1 MKVKQYRKILLLVLM
16 ICAAILFG
24 CVERALGRQLSTQ
37 QIASEW
43 SAEDS
48 YAQISCFFS
57 KDAAVTKDYVIQLEQ
72 KLKTALQEASEDTS
86 DVNGRTLV
94 DCYSTKGELTLY
106 SDRASITA
114 RAFGVGGDFFTF
126 HPLKLLSGS
135 YFDGED
141 LNKDGVVI
149 DENVAWQLFG
159 SNNVAGMYVEING
172 VQYPVRGVVKSDK
185 GYFSDAADEEEAQP
199 MGALHDYV
207 AVDPVTERSAVV
219 NFPVCKDN
227 IYKIDVE
234 ETKKVIER
242 YRPEFIIFGKSMVLH
257 KEPVAAIR
265 QFGDPQGIPATIMY
279 DMAHV
284 MGLVGDHF
292 QKPFEE
298 GAEIVT
304 GSTHKTFFGPQRG
317 VIGVNYKPDELKY
330 GLWKT
335 IETRAFPGSVSNHHL
350 GTQLGLLMAA
360 YEMNHF
366 KDAYQSAVIENA
378 KYFARCLKENGLDVA
393 GDPAIDYTETHQV
406 IVSVGYGAGPEV
418 AERLERCNII
428 VNYQATPDNEG
439 FTASGALRMG
449 VNEMTRFGFG
459 KEAFAR
465 LAELMADCIL
475 RCRDVTE
482 DVERLRSQYTQMHY
496 CFDGAQMHAALEE
509 FATKTG
515 V

>member
-16 ICAAILFG
+16 ICAAVLFG

-185 GYFSDAADEEEAQP
+185 GYFSDAADEEAATVYVSYEILEGRSDSSTGGMDSAAASTPAAGTTGSKGGSYGQSAGTTLDSYELLIKNPVQKFGFNALKEALGLDKSIYEIVENSSRFGLMNRFTVLRNFGIRSMNTKNIVFPYWENRAVFNMYPYYGMLDLMDAKERHGNDCTYFMKVENQKS
-199 MGALHDYV
+199 ADY
-207 AVDPVTERSAVV
+207 ASGIFLYKLADEVV
-219 NFPVCKDN
+219 IYLLPISYKSGIN
-227 IYKIDVE
+227 ITGRIQ
-234 ETKKVIER
+234 
-242 YRPEFIIFGKSMVLH
+242 FGQWVLH
-257 KEPVAAIR
+257 E
-265 QFGDPQGIPATIMY
+265 
-279 DMAHV
+279 
-284 MGLVGDHF
+284 
-292 QKPFEE
+292 
-298 GAEIVT
+298 
-304 GSTHKTFFGPQRG
+304 SKTFRNN
-317 VIGVNYKPDELKY
+317 VCRLIYRLK
-330 GLWKT
+330 K
-335 IETRAFPGSVSNHHL
+335 
-350 GTQLGLLMAA
+350 
-360 YEMNHF
+360 
-366 KDAYQSAVIENA
+366 
-378 KYFARCLKENGLDVA
+378 
-393 GDPAIDYTETHQV
+393 
-406 IVSVGYGAGPEV
+406 
-418 AERLERCNII
+418 
-428 VNYQATPDNEG
+428 
-439 FTASGALRMG
+439 
-449 VNEMTRFGFG
+449 
-459 KEAFAR
+459 
-465 LAELMADCIL
+465 
-475 RCRDVTE
+475 
-482 DVERLRSQYTQMHY
+482 
-496 CFDGAQMHAALEE
+496 
-509 FATKTG
+509 
-515 V
+515 

>member
-185 GYFSDAADEEEAQP
+185 GYFSDAADEEAATVYVSYEILEGGSGSSTAQQP
-199 MGALHDYV
+199 AHRQRARRIQRV
-207 AVDPVTERSAVV
+207 EVT
-219 NFPVCKDN
+219 D
-227 IYKIDVE
+227 
-234 ETKKVIER
+234 
-242 YRPEFIIFGKSMVLH
+242 
-257 KEPVAAIR
+257 R
-265 QFGDPQGIPATIMY
+265 Q
-279 DMAHV
+279 
-284 MGLVGDHF
+284 
-292 QKPFEE
+292 
-298 GAEIVT
+298 
-304 GSTHKTFFGPQRG
+304 
-317 VIGVNYKPDELKY
+317 
-330 GLWKT
+330 
-335 IETRAFPGSVSNHHL
+335 
-350 GTQLGLLMAA
+350 
-360 YEMNHF
+360 
-366 KDAYQSAVIENA
+366 
-378 KYFARCLKENGLDVA
+378 
-393 GDPAIDYTETHQV
+393 
-406 IVSVGYGAGPEV
+406 
-418 AERLERCNII
+418 LERRL
-428 VNYQATPDNEG
+428 
-439 FTASGALRMG
+439 TAMS
-449 VNEMTRFGFG
+449 FSS
-459 KEAFAR
+459 K
-465 LAELMADCIL
+465 I
-475 RCRDVTE
+475 RCRSLD
-482 DVERLRSQYTQMHY
+482 SMH
-496 CFDGAQMHAALEE
+496 
-509 FATKTG
+509 
-515 V
+515 

>member
-1 MKVKQYRKILLLVLM
+1 MKVKQYRKILLIVLM

-185 GYFSDAADEEEAQP
+185 GYFSDAADEEAATVYVSYDQTAALAAWTAQQP
-199 MGALHDYV
+199 AH
-207 AVDPVTERSAVV
+207 
-219 NFPVCKDN
+219 
-227 IYKIDVE
+227 
-234 ETKKVIER
+234 
-242 YRPEFIIFGKSMVLH
+242 
-257 KEPVAAIR
+257 R
-265 QFGDPQGIPATIMY
+265 QQAQR
-279 DMAHV
+279 V
-284 MGLVGDHF
+284 
-292 QKPFEE
+292 
-298 GAEIVT
+298 
-304 GSTHKTFFGPQRG
+304 QRG
-317 VIGVNYKPDELKY
+317 
-330 GLWKT
+330 
-335 IETRAFPGSVSNHHL
+335 
-350 GTQLGLLMAA
+350 
-360 YEMNHF
+360 
-366 KDAYQSAVIENA
+366 
-378 KYFARCLKENGLDVA
+378 
-393 GDPAIDYTETHQV
+393 
-406 IVSVGYGAGPEV
+406 EV
-418 AERLERCNII
+418 TDSQQERRL
-428 VNYQATPDNEG
+428 
-439 FTASGALRMG
+439 TAMS
-449 VNEMTRFGFG
+449 FSS
-459 KEAFAR
+459 K
-465 LAELMADCIL
+465 I
-475 RCRDVTE
+475 RCRSSD
-482 DVERLRSQYTQMHY
+482 SMH
-496 CFDGAQMHAALEE
+496 
-509 FATKTG
+509 
-515 V
+515 

>member
-48 YAQISCFFS
+48 Y
-57 KDAAVTKDYVIQLEQ
+57 AAVTKDYVIQLEQ

-185 GYFSDAADEEEAQP
+185 GYFSDAADEEA
-199 MGALHDYV
+199 ATVYV
-207 AVDPVTERSAVV
+207 SYEILEGRSGSSTGGM
-219 NFPVCKDN
+219 D
-227 IYKIDVE
+227 
-234 ETKKVIER
+234 
-242 YRPEFIIFGKSMVLH
+242 S
-257 KEPVAAIR
+257 AAA
-265 QFGDPQGIPATIMY
+265 GTPAAGTT
-279 DMAHV
+279 DSK
-284 MGLVGDHF
+284 G
-292 QKPFEE
+292 
-298 GAEIVT
+298 
-304 GSTHKTFFGPQRG
+304 GS
-317 VIGVNYKPDELKY
+317 Y
-330 GLWKT
+330 GL
-335 IETRAFPGSVSNHHL
+335 
-350 GTQLGLLMAA
+350 
-360 YEMNHF
+360 
-366 KDAYQSAVIENA
+366 
-378 KYFARCLKENGLDVA
+378 
-393 GDPAIDYTETHQV
+393 
-406 IVSVGYGAGPEV
+406 
-418 AERLERCNII
+418 
-428 VNYQATPDNEG
+428 
-439 FTASGALRMG
+439 TAMS
-449 VNEMTRFGFG
+449 FSS
-459 KEAFAR
+459 K
-465 LAELMADCIL
+465 I
-475 RCRDVTE
+475 RCRSSD
-482 DVERLRSQYTQMHY
+482 SMH
-496 CFDGAQMHAALEE
+496 
-509 FATKTG
+509 
-515 V
+515 

>member
-185 GYFSDAADEEEAQP
+185 GYFSDAADEEAATVYVSYEILEGGSGSSTGGMDSAAASTPAAGTTDSKGGSYGQAAGTTLDSYELLIKNPVQKFGFNALKEALGLDKSSYEIRSMNTKNIVFP
-199 MGALHDYV
+199 YWENRARAYEDLAALLLILELLCLVY
-207 AVDPVTERSAVV
+207 PVIFAAGKIHWLWKHKTE
-219 NFPVCKDN
+219 
-227 IYKIDVE
+227 
-234 ETKKVIER
+234 
-242 YRPEFIIFGKSMVLH
+242 
-257 KEPVAAIR
+257 IR
-265 QFGDPQGIPATIMY
+265 QKLVQWIKVFVKELRIWMK
-279 DMAHV
+279 HV
-284 MGLVGDHF
+284 KA
-292 QKPFEE
+292 Q
-298 GAEIVT
+298 
-304 GSTHKTFFGPQRG
+304 
-317 VIGVNYKPDELKY
+317 
-330 GLWKT
+330 
-335 IETRAFPGSVSNHHL
+335 
-350 GTQLGLLMAA
+350 
-360 YEMNHF
+360 
-366 KDAYQSAVIENA
+366 
-378 KYFARCLKENGLDVA
+378 
-393 GDPAIDYTETHQV
+393 
-406 IVSVGYGAGPEV
+406 
-418 AERLERCNII
+418 ERP
-428 VNYQATPDNEG
+428 VKKQ
-439 FTASGALRMG
+439 
-449 VNEMTRFGFG
+449 
-459 KEAFAR
+459 
-465 LAELMADCIL
+465 
-475 RCRDVTE
+475 
-482 DVERLRSQYTQMHY
+482 
-496 CFDGAQMHAALEE
+496 
-509 FATKTG
+509 
-515 V
+515 